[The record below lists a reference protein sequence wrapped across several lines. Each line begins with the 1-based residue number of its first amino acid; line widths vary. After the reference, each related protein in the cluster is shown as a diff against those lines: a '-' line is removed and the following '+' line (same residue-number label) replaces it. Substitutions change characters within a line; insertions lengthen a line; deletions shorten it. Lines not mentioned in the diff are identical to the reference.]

1 MPDGLLEALADG
13 RFHSGEDL
21 ARAAGVTR
29 AAVWKQAARLA
40 ELGLELQ
47 RVPGRGYRIEGG
59 LDLLDPAAVRAAL
72 GAEAR
77 AALEV
82 VEVHRSIDS
91 TNTQLGERVAARH
104 AACLAE
110 HQSAGRGRVGRRWV
124 SPFGAN
130 LYCSVAWTF
139 DAVPPGIQA
148 LALAAGAAVAQAID
162 PAGRFGVRLKWPND
176 LVAGD
181 RKLGGVLVEMRGEPP
196 GRTRVVVGV
205 GLNVRMPAAA
215 AAAIDQPWTDLA
227 TLAASALP
235 QGSGAPPPR
244 NELAA
249 GVIDA
254 LVQMLTRFARDGFA
268 ASYES
273 WSARDALRGRDVA
286 VSSGD
291 GAALRGIAR
300 GIDRDGA
307 LRLEV
312 DGSVRRMVIGE
323 VSLRRAG

>member
-1 MPDGLLEALADG
+1 MNVAPPGLLEALADG
-13 RFHSGEDL
+13 GFHSGEAL

-29 AAVWKQAARLA
+29 SAVWKQVERLA
-40 ELGLELQ
+40 GLGLEVQ

-59 LDLLDPAAVRAAL
+59 LDLLDQAQVSAAL
-72 GAEAR
+72 GPAAR
-77 AALEV
+77 AALEAII
-82 VEVHRSIDS
+82 VHRSIDS
-91 TNTQLGERVAARH
+91 TNTELSERIKARH

-139 DAVPPGIQA
+139 DALPPGIQA
-148 LALAAGAAVAQAID
+148 LSLAAGAAVAQAID
-162 PAGRFGVRLKWPND
+162 PDERFGVRLKWPND
-176 LVAGD
+176 LVAAD

-196 GRTRVVVGV
+196 GATRVVVGV

-227 TLAASALP
+227 TLGVAAA
-235 QGSGAPPPR
+235 R
-244 NELAA
+244 NALAA
-249 GVIDA
+249 AVVDA
-254 LVQMLTRFARDGFA
+254 LVQMLTRFASDGFA
-268 ASYES
+268 ASYDS

-286 VSSGD
+286 VSGA

-312 DGSVRRMVIGE
+312 DGAVRRMVVGE
-323 VSLRRAG
+323 VSLRSAG